1 MGSDLDLL
9 LILKRCDEPI
19 WDRLRR
25 RDTRL
30 FPLACDLLGSP
41 ADRQGHDQSQ
51 QIGSGDLARI
61 QNSFPAN
68 QTFLGQADLL
78 GPEDVAGIV
87 TGFGQTGGYLQ

>member
-1 MGSDLDLL
+1 M
-9 LILKRCDEPI
+9 
-19 WDRLRR
+19 
-25 RDTRL
+25 
-30 FPLACDLLGSP
+30 
-41 ADRQGHDQSQ
+41 GHDQSQ